1 MTVSGGLLRG
11 LPALCAVLFL
21 GACESHYGFY
31 TPPITVHEA
40 PLNPAFGNAT
50 EQNFA
55 AQVINPDPAPI
66 IQPPDFDGQRNA
78 LAVER
83 YKRGQ
88 VIAPVAVS
96 TE

>member
-1 MTVSGGLLRG
+1 MTVSAGLLRG
-11 LPALCAVLFL
+11 LPALCAVLLL

-40 PLNPAFGNAT
+40 PINPAFGNWN

-66 IQPPDFDGQRNA
+66 LLPPDFDGQRNA
-78 LAVER
+78 LAIER
-83 YKRGQ
+83 YQRGQ
-88 VIAPVAVS
+88 VIAPEEVS
-96 TE
+96 TD